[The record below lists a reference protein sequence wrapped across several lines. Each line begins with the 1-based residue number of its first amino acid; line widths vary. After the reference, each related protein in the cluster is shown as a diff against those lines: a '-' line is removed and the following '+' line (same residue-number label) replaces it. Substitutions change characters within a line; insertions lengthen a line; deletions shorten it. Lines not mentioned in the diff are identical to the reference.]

1 MVGSLSTAL
10 HRSEAL
16 PRKFPV
22 GGGGLLVRTQQQS
35 RVVRTQQQSR
45 VEDED
50 ISSAST
56 TPESSMH
63 AGHIPAEDVGGA
75 AQLR

>member
-10 HRSEAL
+10 HRSAAL

-35 RVVRTQQQSR
+35 RV
-45 VEDED
+45 EDED
-50 ISSAST
+50 ISSTST